1 MAKRDLHKV
10 LFPRQKKVLS
20 VFGEDLLLALK
31 RRGFSKKILSERTG
45 FDAKT
50 IKKIFEGDPGVAIGA
65 YIKVLGVLGLLD
77 NFAEIA
83 AKDEVGIQLQNA
95 KLLGG

>member
-1 MAKRDLHKV
+1 MRHGWLRYRTP
-10 LFPRQKKVLS
+10 LFLREKLS
-20 VFGEDLLLALK
+20 QENCV
-31 RRGFSKKILSERTG
+31 
-45 FDAKT
+45 DADFT
-50 IKKIFEGDPGVAIGA
+50 VIVPF
-65 YIKVLGVLGLLD
+65 LGLLD